1 MFATEQWVTSSHW
14 LFAVFF
20 WGDDKTTRL
29 GDYFTSHVLPSWEL
43 TYPLPVHSFKRCS
56 FFPRSNMDSFPGGYR
71 SSSFS
76 PIRISMAHVRVLFA
90 IDEPRK
96 PSSTLDTFNTIICPT
111 KKQVVQKLD
120 RRIGWIYSMLFSWWK
135 TKQVWWLSGIKENTT
150 THEFCFWFVLE
161 LPPWKMF
168 QLKVKQPQK
177 IIIWMFQV
185 STNG

>member
-1 MFATEQWVTSSHW
+1 MTSSHW

-20 WGDDKTTRL
+20 GGDDKTTRL

-90 IDEPRK
+90 IDELRK

-111 KKQVVQKLD
+111 KITSCTKTRQKDWLDLQYVFFLVKNKTGVVTFRNQRKHN
-120 RRIGWIYSMLFSWWK
+120 
-135 TKQVWWLSGIKENTT
+135 NT
-150 THEFCFWFVLE
+150 
-161 LPPWKMF
+161 
-168 QLKVKQPQK
+168 
-177 IIIWMFQV
+177 
-185 STNG
+185 